1 MKRRGEKG
9 SGGEGDRQSEE
20 ASRMEK
26 DRHGGRG
33 TRTNMGVYCN
43 QDCAGA
49 PEKAEDNHSEA
60 THRMVLE

>member
-1 MKRRGEKG
+1 MERETSR
-9 SGGEGDRQSEE
+9 EE

-33 TRTNMGVYCN
+33 TRTNMDVYCN

-49 PEKAEDNHSEA
+49 PEKAEGQPQ
-60 THRMVLE
+60 